1 MLREAPTTGLYGFPN
16 SERKEVEMRKI
27 QAGLFMTLNGVV
39 QDPGTWSMPYFSDDV
54 GRVISENMA
63 AADAMLLGRRTYEE
77 WVGYWPGKTAE
88 DDPFAGF
95 INSVPKYVV
104 SQTLSGP
111 LSWEGATLV
120 TGDTG
125 AAIRA
130 LKEQP
135 GKNIAISGSITLVES
150 LLTQGLLDE
159 LALLVS
165 PIVLGAGRRLF
176 DGPAGSVPLRLVQSE
191 TLDRGVLA
199 LRYVPE
205 GK

>member
-1 MLREAPTTGLYGFPN
+1 
-16 SERKEVEMRKI
+16 MRKI

-39 QDPGTWSMPYFSDDV
+39 HDPGTWSMPYFSDDV
-54 GRVISENMA
+54 GRVIGGNMA

-77 WVGYWPGKTAE
+77 WAAYWPGKTAE
-88 DDPFAGF
+88 DDPFADF
-95 INSVPKYVV
+95 INAVPKYVV
-104 SQTLSGP
+104 SQTLMEP
-111 LSWEGATLV
+111 LAWKGSTLV
-120 TGDTG
+120 TGDTA

-165 PIVLGAGRRLF
+165 PLVLGAGRRLF
-176 DGPAGSVPLRLVQSE
+176 DGPAGSVALRLVQAD
-191 TLDRGVLA
+191 TLDKGVLSVV
-199 LRYVPE
+199 YVPE